1 MTPEVSVIV
10 CSIDP
15 AKLARMRASYER
27 ALATVVHE
35 IIAFT
40 DARSLAEAYNRGIDR
55 ARGRILVFSHDDVE
69 ILIPDLGAA
78 LARHLAA
85 FDLVGIAGTTRLI
98 GGGWYF
104 AGHPFDFMLVV
115 SPHPESGRLTVVVE
129 GGGPVVVPGVQAL
142 DGVFLAARAEL
153 ARELRFDDTT
163 FDHFHLYDLDFSFR
177 AHLAGAPLAVC
188 RDLVLIHRSIGRYDA
203 HWDENRQRF
212 EAKFA
217 GKLAR
222 PLPRREP
229 RILNIPLDDAQLAD
243 PQSVALLCATATIE
257 GMLARLGPATE
268 R

>member
-1 MTPEVSVIV
+1 MTPDVSVIA

-15 AKLARMRASYER
+15 AKLARMKASYER
-27 ALATVVHE
+27 ALPGVANE

-69 ILIPDLGAA
+69 ILTPDLGAA

-115 SPHPESGRLTVVVE
+115 SPHPETGRLTVVAE
-129 GGGPVVVPGVQAL
+129 GGGPIVVPGVQAL
-142 DGVFLAARAEL
+142 DGVFLAVRAEL
-153 ARELRFDDTT
+153 AHELRFDDST

-177 AHLAGAPLAVC
+177 AHLAGARLAVC
-188 RDLVLIHRSIGRYDA
+188 RDVVLIHRSSGRFDA
-203 HWDENRQRF
+203 RWDESRRRF

-229 RILNIPLDDAQLAD
+229 PILNLPLDDAKLAD
-243 PQSVALLCATATIE
+243 PQSVALLCAAETIE
-257 GMLARLGPATE
+257 GILARLGPAAD